1 MLIDGDTIIFR
12 STPVLYEIERDRQ
25 KPNTTRII
33 EAEEWNELI
42 GNYPPRIRIIST
54 IGTINHLFTRKITNI
69 SRLWQMFDKVV
80 ITISWQHV
88 TEEAQDEKS

>member
-1 MLIDGDTIIFR
+1 MLIDGDMVIFK
-12 STPVLYEIERDRQ
+12 STPPFYERERDGE

-42 GNYPPRIRIIST
+42 GNYPHRIQIFST
-54 IGTINHLFTRKITNI
+54 ILTSKHFFERKITNI

-80 ITISWQHV
+80 VTISWQHV
-88 TEEAQDEKS
+88 TEEA